1 MACLASRLA
10 YGSPVTA
17 EALRQVEQAEAF
29 LRRDLGLRQVRVRH
43 HGALARLEVEPDDIV
58 RLAAPDTR
66 ERVLGRLR
74 DLGFTY
80 VTLDLAGFRSGSMNA
95 LLSTPSDEAAEPA
108 EPVIWL
114 DAAEH

>member
-1 MACLASRLA
+1 
-10 YGSPVTA
+10 
-17 EALRQVEQAEAF
+17 
-29 LRRDLGLRQVRVRH
+29 VRH
-43 HGALARLEVEPDDIV
+43 HGALARLEVEPDDIA

-95 LLSTPSDEAAEPA
+95 LLSPAEAAEPA